1 MYRTSR
7 SIWDAKMYR
16 ESTYYKMDFKF
27 KNLKRPLLSSSTVL
41 YWKKHL
47 KNANFTIHFLL
58 LKVRKTTA
66 FYWKFTKIFIVKCW
80 PNKFASS
87 RKSQK
92 VVYFTHIQLSCD
104 DMRLVAK
111 RWKTCVDLRTTKVN
125 CTSTQV
131 GGQMKRT
138 LNTSRKLVQWLASP
152 FGQRLYKSHS
162 YFPPFY
168 SEFLIYK

>member
-1 MYRTSR
+1 
-7 SIWDAKMYR
+7 
-16 ESTYYKMDFKF
+16 MDFKF

-66 FYWKFTKIFIVKCW
+66 FYWKFTKIFIVKRW

-125 CTSTQV
+125 VHQRKWVAKWNVRWTQV
-131 GGQMKRT
+131 ENLCSDLRV
-138 LNTSRKLVQWLASP
+138 RLASGFTRVIAISHP
-152 FGQRLYKSHS
+152 FTLSS
-162 YFPPFY
+162 
-168 SEFLIYK
+168 